1 MHGYRGSHQDDHSSF
16 GEPGVW
22 KGDLMISGSQCQ
34 ARVLLDVGSAIEQR
48 EDMQQPAQRKQ
59 PPPPPPEVANR
70 RAARRQQI
78 QVRVDVLPL
87 GDPGRRVQPGTTRSG
102 HSVDLNEHGMLC
114 SGVGYL
120 PLGAVVRLFVRLPDL
135 PEPVACHAR
144 VIRCDVL
151 SRPSYGLRYIDLR
164 PDDAQRLR
172 TLTDGARSRRTT
184 PAPSWMYRFDA

>member
-1 MHGYRGSHQDDHSSF
+1 
-16 GEPGVW
+16 
-22 KGDLMISGSQCQ
+22 MISASQCQ
-34 ARVLLDVGSAIEQR
+34 ARVLLDRGSAIDQR
-48 EDMQQPAQRKQ
+48 EPMQQSARKQ

-87 GDPGRRVQPGTTRSG
+87 RDPERGVQPGTTRSG
-102 HSVDLNEHGMLC
+102 LSIDLNEHGMLC
-114 SGVGYL
+114 GGIGYL

-144 VIRCDVL
+144 VMRCDVL

-164 PDDAQRLR
+164 PEDARRLR
-172 TLTDGARSRRTT
+172 ALADGARSRRTT